1 MEDLNGKL
9 QEQNFR
15 NEKLKVENEKLQELL
30 REAQAHRKA
39 LFDWVFVN
47 GDYSQGSSPLDSLV
61 QKIGE
66 VQVKMAAEST
76 LKYQQVLDER
86 NSEIK
91 SLMDKYNKLA
101 RDHMKSL
108 ADYQAKLDKLEQE
121 NLGLKQSLKYRVDI
135 NAKFQEFRNYKL
147 DELEI
152 ENNTLLERLDIVL
165 ERLKIKQEVEK
176 NLKTK
181 LQELQRKLDLAD
193 CTSLQNVNIKTDLG
207 VDEFTNIIKEN
218 NILKK

>member
-1 MEDLNGKL
+1 M
-9 QEQNFR
+9 
-15 NEKLKVENEKLQELL
+15 
-30 REAQAHRKA
+30 
-39 LFDWVFVN
+39 
-47 GDYSQGSSPLDSLV
+47 

-121 NLGLKQSLKYRVDI
+121 NLGLK
-135 NAKFQEFRNYKL
+135 
-147 DELEI
+147 
-152 ENNTLLERLDIVL
+152 
-165 ERLKIKQEVEK
+165 
-176 NLKTK
+176 
-181 LQELQRKLDLAD
+181 
-193 CTSLQNVNIKTDLG
+193 
-207 VDEFTNIIKEN
+207 
-218 NILKK
+218 